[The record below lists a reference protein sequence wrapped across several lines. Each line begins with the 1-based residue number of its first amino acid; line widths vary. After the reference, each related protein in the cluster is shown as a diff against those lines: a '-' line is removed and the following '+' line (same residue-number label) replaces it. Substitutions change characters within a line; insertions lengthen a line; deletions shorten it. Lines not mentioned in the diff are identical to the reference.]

1 MATTVERRRT
11 SLANEP
17 AFKADC
23 GYQVCGVLT
32 P

>member
-1 MATTVERRRT
+1 MATTVERRRK

-17 AFKADC
+17 ALEADC
-23 GYQVCGVLT
+23 GYQACGGLT